1 MRPALLLGGM
11 AISGSLAAL
20 AFPAAGLWPLVLVG
34 LVPLL
39 VSVARHSPA
48 VAALHGAA
56 WGAGFF
62 GCLLSWLLRFFHH
75 YGSLSLVLSLAT
87 LAVLVGYLAVYPALF
102 SFVAS
107 RWLRRFPPTAS
118 LLLLPA
124 LWVVLE
130 WIRAHFL
137 SGFPW
142 GSAGYPMADCLPIA
156 QLASITGIYGLS
168 FLVLLVNAAI
178 AGAILRAARGG
189 HLFAAPEAAC
199 AGFLLVSIGW
209 GGWTLRQMPPGGGAL
224 RAAMIQGNVPQDQ
237 KWEAPEALS
246 ILDRHERM
254 TAEAAAA
261 GASLVL
267 WPESSSPYSL
277 STPSETAPGGWRPNR
292 AYRARLENLALR
304 NRVTLLLGVVDY
316 RSTGAGARPINAAA
330 LIRPDGTW
338 GETYAKIHLVPF
350 GEYVPLSRIL
360 SFVNR
365 IAQGAIGDFLPGRAP
380 VVVEVP
386 GAKVGTLICY
396 EMIFP
401 ELVRRFV
408 NDGAT
413 VLANLTNDAWFGTS
427 AGPHQHFQM
436 ARMRAI
442 ENRRFLLRA
451 ANTGISA
458 LVDPAGRVLGRT
470 RLEETT
476 VLQASLS
483 ERRDRSFYTRH
494 GEVLVILCAILAAA
508 ALAADFKLGPRR
520 AKERKTGE

>member
-1 MRPALLLGGM
+1 MKRALQLGGM
-11 AISGSLAAL
+11 AVSGALAAL
-20 AFPAAGLWPLVLVG
+20 AFPAAGLWPLILVG

-39 VSVARHSPA
+39 VSITRQSPA
-48 VAALHGAA
+48 VSAMQGAA

-75 YGSLSLVLSLAT
+75 YGSLSILLSLAT

-107 RWLRRFPPTAS
+107 RWLRRFPSAVA
-118 LLLLPA
+118 LLVLPA

-130 WIRAHFL
+130 WIRGRFL

-142 GSAGYPMADCLPIA
+142 GSAGYPLADCLPIA
-156 QLASITGIYGLS
+156 QLASIAGVHGLS

-178 AGAILRAARGG
+178 ARVIVRASEGG
-189 HLFAAPEAAC
+189 RTFGAPEAAC
-199 AGFLLVSIGW
+199 AGSLLVAIGW
-209 GGWTLRQMPPGGGAL
+209 GAWTLRSMPAGGETL
-224 RAAMIQGNVPQDQ
+224 RAALIQGNVPQDE
-237 KWEAPEALS
+237 KWEAGEALS

-254 TAEAAAA
+254 TAEAAAG

-292 AYRARLENLALR
+292 AYRERLENLAR
-304 NRVTLLLGVVDY
+304 QNRVTLLLGAVDY
-316 RSTGAGARPINAAA
+316 RTTAAGARPINAAA

-338 GETYAKIHLVPF
+338 GRTYAKIHLVPF
-350 GEYVPLSRIL
+350 GEYVPLSRLL

-380 VVVEVP
+380 VVEEVP
-386 GAKVGTLICY
+386 GARVGTLICY

-408 NDGAT
+408 DDGAT
-413 VLANLTNDAWFGTS
+413 VLVNLTNDAWFGTS

-436 ARMRAI
+436 ARLRAI
-442 ENRRFLLRA
+442 ENRRYLLRA

-458 LVDPAGRVLGRT
+458 LVDPGGRVLGRT
-470 RLEETT
+470 RLEETA
-476 VLQASLS
+476 VLQVSLT

-508 ALAADFKLGPRR
+508 ALAADFRLRPRR
-520 AKERKTGE
+520 TKEHETRE